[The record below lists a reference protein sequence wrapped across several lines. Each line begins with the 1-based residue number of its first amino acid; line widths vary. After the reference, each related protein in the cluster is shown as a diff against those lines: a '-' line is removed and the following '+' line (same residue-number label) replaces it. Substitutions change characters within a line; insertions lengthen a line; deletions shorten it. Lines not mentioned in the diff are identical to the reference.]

1 MMQLYKLCAPDVAQ
15 LLGLLDLLGLVG
27 VYQAYWFG
35 RENGS
40 KLKEKPS
47 YKHL

>member
-1 MMQLYKLCAPDVAQ
+1 MRLTSKPYRLFSQPQSFVGAK
-15 LLGLLDLLGLVG
+15 GLATS
-27 VYQAYWFG
+27 QPTFG

-47 YKHL
+47 YKWL